1 MAWIGCLSLVG
12 FVGLRLTHHDNR
24 ASIALVESVTLYLL
38 FPAWVAFGFALG
50 SRRRFLAVV
59 SGFLVITHL
68 VFLYPEMH
76 AGVSISSAAR
86 SAPSIR
92 VFSANLLANNRDLT
106 EMIEQVRASDA
117 NLVFLQE
124 YDRPNRHAFEQ
135 SGVLDEYP
143 YQIEFRQPSPYGS
156 IILSKVPF
164 IDSSLAKIGGVVMP
178 TAVLS
183 TPIGPVTVVCVHLNR
198 PYDETQHAGWT
209 KELAALADFV
219 RARTTPLIVAG
230 DFNST
235 TSHRPFRD
243 VLAAGVVDA
252 FRSRGEGLSNSWPAD
267 QSFPPL
273 IRIDH
278 LLTTK
283 DIVATDIHNGKA
295 AGSDHLPMIA
305 NLALVGSST

>member
-12 FVGLRLTHHDNR
+12 FVGLRLANHDHR
-24 ASIALVESVTLYLL
+24 ASITLVESVTLYLL

-59 SGFLVITHL
+59 SGFLVMTHL

-86 SAPSIR
+86 AAPSIR

-106 EMIEQVRASDA
+106 EMIEQVREAHAD
-117 NLVFLQE
+117 LVFLQE
-124 YDRPNRHAFEQ
+124 YDRPNRHAFED

-164 IDSSLAKIGGVVMP
+164 IDSSLSKIGGVVMP

-183 TPIGPVTVVCVHLNR
+183 TPIGPVTVLCVHLNR
-198 PYDETQHAGWT
+198 PYDEAQHVGWAR
-209 KELAALADFV
+209 ELAALADFV
-219 RARTTPLIVAG
+219 RARTTPLVVAG

-243 VLAAGVVDA
+243 VLAAGVIDA
-252 FRSRGEGLSNSWPAD
+252 FRARGKGLSNSWPAD

-283 DIVATDIHNGKA
+283 EIVVTDIHNGKA
-295 AGSDHLPMIA
+295 DGSDHLPMIA
-305 NLALVGSST
+305 NLALVGSSA